1 LQIPKKESILFIMNT
16 LKTIISSINQT
27 INEET
32 IDDITKVLDM
42 DHESAVKM
50 VTEFE
55 DFDLWL
61 SAEENPVTDF

>member
-1 LQIPKKESILFIMNT
+1 LEIQKKESILFTMNT
-16 LKTIISSINQT
+16 LKTIINSINQT
-27 INEET
+27 INEEI
-32 IDDITKVLDM
+32 IDDMTKVLGV
-42 DHESAVKM
+42 DHQSAVKM

>member
-1 LQIPKKESILFIMNT
+1 MNT

>member
-1 LQIPKKESILFIMNT
+1 MQIQKKESTLFTMNT
-16 LKTIISSINQT
+16 LKTIINSINQT
-27 INEET
+27 INEEI
-32 IDDITKVLDM
+32 IDDMTKVLGF
-42 DHESAVKM
+42 DHQSAVKM

>member
-1 LQIPKKESILFIMNT
+1 
-16 LKTIISSINQT
+16 
-27 INEET
+27 
-32 IDDITKVLDM
+32 M

>member
-1 LQIPKKESILFIMNT
+1 MEIQKKESILFTMNT
-16 LKTIISSINQT
+16 LKTIINSINQT
-27 INEET
+27 INEEI
-32 IDDITKVLDM
+32 IDDMTKVLGV
-42 DHESAVKM
+42 DHQSAVKM